1 MEGTETKRPL
11 VFINA
16 AMSVDGKIASTERS
30 HLKIS
35 DEEDLERV
43 DRLRAEVDAIVV
55 GGKTLLND
63 NPRLTV
69 RSRALRRERKSR
81 GLESDPIKV
90 VVTGSGN
97 VPLDSSFVL
106 EGEGPKFVFTT
117 ERADKEMIRSLSRVA
132 EVFVV
137 GEDSVD
143 FERMLDILKEHR
155 VQCVMVE
162 GGATLNFEMIKARV
176 VDEIQVTIS
185 PYIIGGKA
193 APTLVDGKGFTRDG
207 IKDLDLISCERCGE
221 SVLVRYRIQY
231 NDVDNATQ
239 MSPSCIESKESRS

>member
-1 MEGTETKRPL
+1 
-11 VFINA
+11 
-16 AMSVDGKIASTERS
+16 
-30 HLKIS
+30 
-35 DEEDLERV
+35 
-43 DRLRAEVDAIVV
+43 VDAIVI

-69 RSRALRRERKSR
+69 RSSALRRERKKR

-106 EGEGPKFVFTT
+106 EGEGSKFVFTT
-117 ERADKEMIRSLSRVA
+117 ANADKERIRSLSRVT

-137 GEDSVD
+137 GEDKVD
-143 FERMLDILKEHR
+143 FERMLDILREHR

-176 VDEIQVTIS
+176 VDEIHVTIS

-207 IKDLDLISCERCGE
+207 IKDLELISCERCGE

-231 NDVDNATQ
+231 NDVDNTTR
-239 MSPSCIESKESRS
+239 MSPSGIDSEES